1 MSRRAVL
8 KVVKTNYTPSAPWM
22 VRVPPRLQRIEGARK
37 KFFAKE
43 SVAKAYVERLAKQ
56 LGDYH
61 SQALGLSDRQKL
73 EASEC
78 YRLLERHDAS
88 LLEAVHY
95 YLKFLNETKRS
106 IPVSQLF
113 DEFLS
118 IKQEDNVS
126 AKYLADLRSKLG
138 RFANSFQSTLVCNL
152 TVPQVE
158 AWIRSLDIGTVS
170 RESYRRNVSVL
181 LEFGRR
187 RGYLHVNPAADI
199 KIRRRPE
206 GEVSILTP
214 DELHNLLSKCALEI
228 VPYIA
233 ICAFAG
239 LRPSEAASLL
249 WSDIHLDAM
258 QIEVRARHSKTRRY
272 RLVPIQPNLGEWLM
286 RFRSE
291 DGPIYYSRRKFR
303 EAYKAAG
310 MDEWKMDILRHS
322 YGTYRLP
329 ILKSADAL
337 ALEMGNSPD
346 VIFRHYR
353 RPISEVSALAYF
365 GIGPDTLPRSALSS
379 AASNPRDEPVT
390 KELVQSCSG
399 NAPRAL
405 QPDRAQAAR
414 QAQLSDRLGRECE
427 PLRHLINC

>member
-8 KVVKTNYTPSAPWM
+8 RVVKANYTPNAPWM
-22 VRVPPRLQRIEGARK
+22 VRVPQRLQRVEGARK

-43 SVAKAYVERLAKQ
+43 SIAKAYIERLARQ

-78 YRLLERHDAS
+78 YRLLKGRGAS
-88 LLEAVHY
+88 LFDAVHH
-95 YLKFLNETKRS
+95 YLTYVEQTKRS
-106 IPVSQLF
+106 IPVSELF
-113 DEFLS
+113 EEFLS
-118 IKQEDNVS
+118 VKQQDNVS
-126 AKYLADLRSKLG
+126 PKYLADLRSKLG
-138 RFANSFQSTLVCNL
+138 RFVNSFHDTLVCNL
-152 TVPQVE
+152 TVAQIE
-158 AWIRSLDIGTVS
+158 GWIRSLNIGTVS

-187 RGYLHVNPAADI
+187 RGYLHANPAADI

-214 DELHNLLSKCALEI
+214 DELRNLLSKCAPEI
-228 VPYIA
+228 VPYVA

-249 WSDIHLDAM
+249 WSDIHLDTM

-272 RLVPIQPNLGEWLM
+272 RLVPIQPNLSEWLM
-286 RFRSE
+286 RYRSD
-291 DGPIYYSRRKFR
+291 DGSVYYSRRKFR

-310 MDEWKMDILRHS
+310 MGEWKMDILRHS

-337 ALEMGNSPD
+337 ALEMGNSPE

-353 RPISEVSALAYF
+353 RPTNEASASAYF
-365 GIGPDTLPRSALSS
+365 DLRPEVQRYPASDDTQSDA
-379 AASNPRDEPVT
+379 RDESFP
-390 KELVQSCSG
+390 KKLIQRRNR
-399 NAPRAL
+399 NAPGTLNA
-405 QPDRAQAAR
+405 DRCQA
-414 QAQLSDRLGRECE
+414 
-427 PLRHLINC
+427 P

>member
-8 KVVKTNYTPSAPWM
+8 KVVKAKYTPSAPWM
-22 VRVPPRLQRIEGARK
+22 VRVPPRLHRIEGARK

-43 SVAKAYVERLAKQ
+43 SIAKAYVERLAKQ

-61 SQALGLSDRQKL
+61 SQALGLSDRKKL

-78 YRLLERHDAS
+78 YRLLEGRDVS
-88 LLEAVHY
+88 LLDAVRHY
-95 YLKFLNETKRS
+95 LTYLDQTKRS
-106 IPVSQLF
+106 IPVSELF
-113 DEFLS
+113 EEFLS
-118 IKQEDNVS
+118 VKQQDNVS
-126 AKYLADLRSKLG
+126 PKYLADLRSKLG
-138 RFANSFQSTLVCNL
+138 RFVNSFHGALVCNL
-152 TVPQVE
+152 TVAQIE
-158 AWIRSLDIGTVS
+158 AWIRSLNIGTVS

-187 RGYLHVNPAADI
+187 RGYLPANPAADI

-206 GEVSILTP
+206 GEVSILAP
-214 DELHNLLSKCALEI
+214 DDLRNLLSKCAPEI
-228 VPYIA
+228 VPYVA

-239 LRPSEAASLL
+239 LRPSEAANLL
-249 WSDIHLDAM
+249 WSDVHLDTM

-286 RFRSE
+286 RYRSD
-291 DGPIYYSRRKFR
+291 DGSMYYSRRKFR

-310 MDEWKMDILRHS
+310 MEEWKMDILRHS

-353 RPISEVSALAYF
+353 RPMNEASASAYF
-365 GIGPDTLPRSALSS
+365 DLRPGVHSCLT
-379 AASNPRDEPVT
+379 SNDMPSDARDESFQ
-390 KELVQSCSG
+390 KKLIQRG
-399 NAPRAL
+399 QRNAPGTLNA
-405 QPDRAQAAR
+405 DRCQAA
-414 QAQLSDRLGRECE
+414 
-427 PLRHLINC
+427 

>member
-8 KVVKTNYTPSAPWM
+8 RVVKANYTPNAPWM
-22 VRVPPRLQRIEGARK
+22 VRVPQRLQRVEGARK

-43 SVAKAYVERLAKQ
+43 SIAKAYIERLARQ

-78 YRLLERHDAS
+78 YRLLKGRGAS
-88 LLEAVHY
+88 LFDAVHH
-95 YLKFLNETKRS
+95 YLTYVEQTKRS
-106 IPVSQLF
+106 IPVSELF
-113 DEFLS
+113 EEFLS
-118 IKQEDNVS
+118 VKQQDNVS
-126 AKYLADLRSKLG
+126 PKYLADLRSKLG
-138 RFANSFQSTLVCNL
+138 RFVNSFHDTLVCNL
-152 TVPQVE
+152 TVAQIE
-158 AWIRSLDIGTVS
+158 GWIRSLNIGIVS

-187 RGYLHVNPAADI
+187 RGYLHANPAADI

-214 DELHNLLSKCALEI
+214 DELRNLLGKCAPEI
-228 VPYIA
+228 VPYVA

-249 WSDIHLDAM
+249 WSDIHLDTM

-272 RLVPIQPNLGEWLM
+272 RLVPIQPNLSEWLM
-286 RFRSE
+286 RYRSD
-291 DGPIYYSRRKFR
+291 DGSVYYSRRKFR

-310 MDEWKMDILRHS
+310 MGEWKMDILRHS

-337 ALEMGNSPD
+337 ALEMGNSPE
-346 VIFRHYR
+346 VIFRH
-353 RPISEVSALAYF
+353 S
-365 GIGPDTLPRSALSS
+365 GPRSNGTQHPTIRRQTRGMSRSRRNSSS
-379 AASNPRDEPVT
+379 AAI
-390 KELVQSCSG
+390 G
-399 NAPRAL
+399 M
-405 QPDRAQAAR
+405 R
-414 QAQLSDRLGRECE
+414 QER
-427 PLRHLINC
+427 

>member
-1 MSRRAVL
+1 MARRAVL

-22 VRVPPRLQRIEGARK
+22 VRVPPRLHRIEGARK
-37 KFFAKE
+37 KFFPKE
-43 SVAKAYVERLAKQ
+43 SIAKAYVERLAKQ

-61 SQALGLSDRQKL
+61 SQALGLSNRQKL

-78 YRLLERHDAS
+78 YRLLEGHCAS
-88 LLEAVHY
+88 LLDAVHH
-95 YLKFLNETKRS
+95 YLAYLDETKRS
-106 IPVSQLF
+106 IPVGELF

-118 IKQEDNVS
+118 VKQQDNVS
-126 AKYLADLRSKLG
+126 PKYLADLRSKLG
-138 RFANSFQSTLVCNL
+138 RFVNSFHDMLVCNL
-152 TVPQVE
+152 TVAQIE

-187 RGYLHVNPAADI
+187 RGYLPANPAADI

-206 GEVSILTP
+206 GEVSILAP
-214 DELHNLLSKCALEI
+214 DELRNLLSKCAPEI
-228 VPYIA
+228 VPYVA

-249 WSDIHLDAM
+249 WSDIHLDTM

-272 RLVPIQPNLGEWLM
+272 RLVPIQPNLSEWLM
-286 RFRSE
+286 RSRREEGSV
-291 DGPIYYSRRKFR
+291 YYSRRKFR
-303 EAYKAAG
+303 EAYAAG

-353 RPISEVSALAYF
+353 RPMNEA
-365 GIGPDTLPRSALSS
+365 S
-379 AASNPRDEPVT
+379 AARYFDLRPE
-390 KELVQSCSG
+390 VQPYPTSADVLSDARNESFPKKLIQRRHR
-399 NAPRAL
+399 NAPGTLNA
-405 QPDRAQAAR
+405 DRCQAA
-414 QAQLSDRLGRECE
+414 
-427 PLRHLINC
+427 

>member
-8 KVVKTNYTPSAPWM
+8 KAVKTNYTPSAPWM
-22 VRVPPRLQRIEGARK
+22 VRVPSRLQRIEGARK
-37 KFFAKE
+37 KFFTKE
-43 SVAKAYVERLAKQ
+43 LVAKAYVERLARQ

-88 LLEAVHY
+88 LLDAVHH
-95 YLKFLNETKRS
+95 YLTYLDQTKRS
-106 IPVSQLF
+106 IPVSELF
-113 DEFLS
+113 EEFLS
-118 IKQEDNVS
+118 VKQQDNVS
-126 AKYLADLRSKLG
+126 PKYLADLRSKLG
-138 RFANSFQSTLVCNL
+138 RFVNSFHNTLVHNL
-152 TVPQVE
+152 TVAQIE
-158 AWIRSLDIGTVS
+158 AWIRSLDIGAVS

-187 RGYLHVNPAADI
+187 RGYLRANPAADI

-214 DELHNLLSKCALEI
+214 DELRNLLTKCAPEI
-228 VPYIA
+228 VPYVS

-249 WSDIHLDAM
+249 WSDIHLDTM

-272 RLVPIQPNLGEWLM
+272 RLVPIQPNLGELLM

-291 DGPIYYSRRKFR
+291 DRSVYYSRRKFR

-310 MDEWKMDILRHS
+310 MEEWKMDILRHS

-329 ILKSADAL
+329 IVKSADAL

-353 RPISEVSALAYF
+353 RPVSETSALAYF
-365 GIGPDTLPRSALSS
+365 AIVPNAKTQAPTELPSD
-379 AASNPRDEPVT
+379 AANQPLT
-390 KELVQSCSG
+390 KELIQCSSG
-399 NAPRAL
+399 DAPSAL
-405 QPDRAQAAR
+405 QPICAQAA
-414 QAQLSDRLGRECE
+414 
-427 PLRHLINC
+427 

>member
-1 MSRRAVL
+1 MSRRAAL
-8 KVVKTNYTPSAPWM
+8 KVVRTNYTPSAPWM
-22 VRVPPRLQRIEGARK
+22 VRVPPCLHRIEGARK

-43 SVAKAYVERLAKQ
+43 SIAKAYVERLAKQ

-78 YRLLERHDAS
+78 YRLLEKHDAS
-88 LLEAVHY
+88 LLDAVHH
-95 YLKFLNETKRS
+95 YLTYLDETKRS
-106 IPVSQLF
+106 IPVGELF
-113 DEFLS
+113 EEFLS
-118 IKQEDNVS
+118 VKQQDNVS
-126 AKYLADLRSKLG
+126 PKYLADLRSKLG
-138 RFANSFQSTLVCNL
+138 RFVNSFHDTLVCNL
-152 TVPQVE
+152 TVAQVE
-158 AWIRSLDIGTVS
+158 AWIRSLNIGTVS

-187 RGYLHVNPAADI
+187 RGYLRTNPAADI

-214 DELHNLLSKCALEI
+214 DELQNLLSKCPPEI
-228 VPYIA
+228 VPYVA

-249 WSDIHLDAM
+249 WSDIHLDTM

-272 RLVPIQPNLGEWLM
+272 RLVPIQPNLGQWLM
-286 RFRSE
+286 PFCGK
-291 DGPIYYSRRKFR
+291 DGAICYSRRKFR

-310 MDEWKMDILRHS
+310 MEKWKMDILRHS

-353 RPISEVSALAYF
+353 RPMNEASASAYF
-365 GIGPDTLPRSALSS
+365 DLRPSVPPCP
-379 AASNPRDEPVT
+379 ASNDAPSDARDESFQ
-390 KELVQSCSG
+390 KKLIQRRQR
-399 NAPRAL
+399 NAPGTL
-405 QPDRAQAAR
+405 DTDRCQAA
-414 QAQLSDRLGRECE
+414 
-427 PLRHLINC
+427 

>member
-22 VRVPPRLQRIEGARK
+22 VRVPPRLQSLEGARK

-43 SVAKAYVERLAKQ
+43 SVANAYVERLAKQ

-61 SQALGLSDRQKL
+61 SQALGLSDRKKL

-88 LLEAVHY
+88 LLDAVHH
-95 YLKFLNETKRS
+95 YLTYLDQTKRS
-106 IPVSQLF
+106 IPVSELF

-118 IKQEDNVS
+118 VKQQDNVS
-126 AKYLADLRSKLG
+126 PKYLADLRSKLG
-138 RFANSFQSTLVCNL
+138 RFVNSFHDTLVCNL
-152 TVPQVE
+152 TVAQIE

-187 RGYLHVNPAADI
+187 RGYLRANPAADI

-214 DELHNLLSKCALEI
+214 DELRNLLSKCAPEI
-228 VPYIA
+228 VPYVA

-249 WSDIHLDAM
+249 WSDIHLDTM

-272 RLVPIQPNLGEWLM
+272 RLVPMQPNLGEWLM
-286 RFRSE
+286 QFRSG
-291 DGPIYYSRRKFR
+291 DGAIYYSRRKFR

-310 MDEWKMDILRHS
+310 MEEWKMDILRHS

-353 RPISEVSALAYF
+353 RPMNEASASAYF
-365 GIGPDTLPRSALSS
+365 DLWPAVPPCPTSNDTPSDA
-379 AASNPRDEPVT
+379 RDESFQ
-390 KELVQSCSG
+390 KKLIQRRHR
-399 NAPRAL
+399 NAPGTL
-405 QPDRAQAAR
+405 DVDRCQAA
-414 QAQLSDRLGRECE
+414 
-427 PLRHLINC
+427 

>member
-8 KVVKTNYTPSAPWM
+8 KVVKAKYTPAAPWM

-43 SVAKAYVERLAKQ
+43 SIAKAYVERLAKQ
-56 LGDYH
+56 LGDYQ

-78 YRLLERHDAS
+78 YRLLEGRNAS
-88 LLEAVHY
+88 LFDAVHH
-95 YLKFLNETKRS
+95 YLTYLDETKRS
-106 IPVSQLF
+106 IPVTELF
-113 DEFLS
+113 EEFLS
-118 IKQEDNVS
+118 VKQQDNVS
-126 AKYLADLRSKLG
+126 PKYLADLRSKLG
-138 RFANSFQSTLVCNL
+138 RFVNSFHVTLVCNL
-152 TVPQVE
+152 TVVQIE

-187 RGYLHVNPAADI
+187 RGYLRANPAADI

-214 DELHNLLSKCALEI
+214 DELRNLLSKCAPEI
-228 VPYIA
+228 VPYVA

-249 WSDIHLDAM
+249 WSDIHLDTM
-258 QIEVRARHSKTRRY
+258 QIEVRARHSKTRRH
-272 RLVPIQPNLGEWLM
+272 RLVPIQPNLSEWLM
-286 RFRSE
+286 RYRGD
-291 DGPIYYSRRKFR
+291 DGSVYYSRRKFR

-310 MDEWKMDILRHS
+310 MEEWKMDILRHS

-353 RPISEVSALAYF
+353 RPMNEASASAYF
-365 GIGPDTLPRSALSS
+365 DLRPGVPPCPT
-379 AASNPRDEPVT
+379 SNDAPSDARNESFA
-390 KELVQSCSG
+390 KKLIQRRHR
-399 NAPRAL
+399 NAPGTLNA
-405 QPDRAQAAR
+405 DRCQAA
-414 QAQLSDRLGRECE
+414 
-427 PLRHLINC
+427 

>member
-1 MSRRAVL
+1 
-8 KVVKTNYTPSAPWM
+8 M
-22 VRVPPRLQRIEGARK
+22 VRVPPRLQRTEGARK
-37 KFFAKE
+37 KFFIKE
-43 SVAKAYVERLAKQ
+43 SVAKAYVERLARQ

-88 LLEAVHY
+88 LLDAVHY
-95 YLKFLNETKRS
+95 YLTYLDQTKRS
-106 IPVSQLF
+106 IPVSELF
-113 DEFLS
+113 EEFLS
-118 IKQEDNVS
+118 VKQQDNVS
-126 AKYLADLRSKLG
+126 PKYLADLRSKLD
-138 RFANSFQSTLVCNL
+138 RFVNSFHITLVCNL
-152 TVPQVE
+152 TVAQIE
-158 AWIRSLDIGTVS
+158 AWIRSLDIGPVS

-187 RGYLHVNPAADI
+187 RGYLRENPAADI

-214 DELHNLLSKCALEI
+214 NELSNLLSKCAPDIL
-228 VPYIA
+228 PYVA

-239 LRPSEAASLL
+239 LRPSEAASLH
-249 WSDIHLDAM
+249 WSDIHLDTM

-272 RLVPIQPNLGEWLM
+272 RLVPIQPNLGKWLM
-286 RFRSE
+286 RFRSD
-291 DGPIYYSRRKFR
+291 DGSVYYSRRKFR

-310 MDEWKMDILRHS
+310 MEEWKMDILRHS

-353 RPISEVSALAYF
+353 RPVSEMSALDYF
-365 GIGPDTLPRSALSS
+365 AIVPNSEMQAPTELPSD
-379 AASNPRDEPVT
+379 AAD
-390 KELVQSCSG
+390 
-399 NAPRAL
+399 
-405 QPDRAQAAR
+405 QP
-414 QAQLSDRLGRECE
+414 LT
-427 PLRHLINC
+427 

>member
-1 MSRRAVL
+1 MPRRIVL
-8 KVVKTNYTPSAPWM
+8 KVVKASYTPTAPWM
-22 VRVPPRLQRIEGARK
+22 VRVPPRLQPLEGARK

-43 SVAKAYVERLAKQ
+43 SIAKAYVERLAKQ

-78 YRLLERHDAS
+78 YRLLGERNAS
-88 LLEAVHY
+88 LFDAVHH
-95 YLKFLNETKRS
+95 YLTYLDQTKKS
-106 IPVSQLF
+106 IPVGELF
-113 DEFLS
+113 EEFLS
-118 IKQEDNVS
+118 IKQQDNVS
-126 AKYLADLRSKLG
+126 PKYLADLRSKLG
-138 RFANSFQSTLVCNL
+138 RFVNSFHDTLVCNL
-152 TVPQVE
+152 TVAQIE
-158 AWIRSLDIGTVS
+158 TWIRSLDIGTVS

-187 RGYLHVNPAADI
+187 RGYLPANPAADI

-206 GEVSILTP
+206 GEVSILAP
-214 DELHNLLSKCALEI
+214 EELRNLLRKCAPEI
-228 VPYIA
+228 VPYVA

-239 LRPSEAASLL
+239 LRPSEAARLL
-249 WSDIHLDAM
+249 WSDIRLDTM

-286 RFRSE
+286 RYRSD
-291 DGPIYYSRRKFR
+291 DGSVYYSRRKFR

-310 MDEWKMDILRHS
+310 MEEWKMDILRHS

-329 ILKSADAL
+329 ILKSAEAL

-353 RPISEVSALAYF
+353 RPMNEATASAYF
-365 GIGPDTLPRSALSS
+365 DLWPAVRPCRT
-379 AASNPRDEPVT
+379 SNDAPSDARDESFP
-390 KELVQSCSG
+390 KKLIQRRDR
-399 NAPRAL
+399 NAPGTLDAQRS
-405 QPDRAQAAR
+405 QAA
-414 QAQLSDRLGRECE
+414 
-427 PLRHLINC
+427 

>member
-8 KVVKTNYTPSAPWM
+8 RVVKTNYTPAAPWM
-22 VRVPPRLQRIEGARK
+22 VRVPPRLQRLEGARK

-43 SVAKAYVERLAKQ
+43 SIAKAYVERLAKQ

-78 YRLLERHDAS
+78 YRLLEKHNATLFD
-88 LLEAVHY
+88 AVHHY
-95 YLKFLNETKRS
+95 IAYLAETRRS
-106 IPVSQLF
+106 IPLSELF
-113 DEFLS
+113 EEFLCV
-118 IKQEDNVS
+118 KQQDNAS
-126 AKYLADLRSKLG
+126 PKYLADLRSKLG
-138 RFANSFQSTLVCNL
+138 RFADAFSDTLVCNL
-152 TVPQVE
+152 SVAQIE
-158 AWIRSLDIGTVS
+158 DWIRSLDIGTVS

-187 RGYLHVNPAADI
+187 RGYLRDNPAADI

-206 GEVSILTP
+206 GEVSVLEP
-214 DELHNLLSKCALEI
+214 DELRNLLSKCAPEI
-228 VPYIA
+228 VPYVA

-239 LRPSEAASLL
+239 LRPCEAAA
-249 WSDIHLDAM
+249 LDWEDVHFDTM

-272 RLVPIQPNLGEWLM
+272 RLVPIQPNLYDWLV
-286 RFRSE
+286 RFRGEQGSV
-291 DGPIYYSRRKFR
+291 YYSRRKFR

-310 MDEWKMDILRHS
+310 IEEWKMDILRHS

-329 ILKSADAL
+329 IIKSADAL

-353 RPISEVSALAYF
+353 RPVNEAIALAYF
-365 GIGPDTLPRSALSS
+365 EIIPDTLERAPLPQQKSN
-379 AASNPRDEPVT
+379 AADQPLT
-390 KELVQSCSG
+390 KKLVQGSSG
-399 NAPRAL
+399 NAPSAL
-405 QPDRAQAAR
+405 QPDRAQVA
-414 QAQLSDRLGRECE
+414 
-427 PLRHLINC
+427 

>member
-1 MSRRAVL
+1 MSRRAAL

-22 VRVPPRLQRIEGARK
+22 VRVPSRLHRIEGARK

-43 SVAKAYVERLAKQ
+43 SIAKAYVERLAKQ

-61 SQALGLSDRQKL
+61 SQALGLSDRKKF

-88 LLEAVHY
+88 LFDAVHH
-95 YLKFLNETKRS
+95 YLTYLDETKRS
-106 IPVSQLF
+106 IPVGELF
-113 DEFLS
+113 EEFLS
-118 IKQEDNVS
+118 VKQQDNVS
-126 AKYLADLRSKLG
+126 PKYLADLRSKLG
-138 RFANSFQSTLVCNL
+138 RFVNSFHDTLVCNL
-152 TVPQVE
+152 TVAQIE
-158 AWIRSLDIGTVS
+158 AWIRSLNIGTVS

-187 RGYLHVNPAADI
+187 RGYLRANPAADI

-214 DELHNLLSKCALEI
+214 DELRSLLSKCAPEI
-228 VPYIA
+228 VPYVA

-239 LRPSEAASLL
+239 LRPSEAANLE
-249 WSDIHLDAM
+249 WPDIHFDTM

-272 RLVPIQPNLGEWLM
+272 RLVPIQPNLGKWLM
-286 RFRSE
+286 QFRSE
-291 DGPIYYSRRKFR
+291 DRSVYYSRRKFR

-310 MDEWKMDILRHS
+310 MEEWKMDILRHS

-353 RPISEVSALAYF
+353 RPMNEASASAYF
-365 GIGPDTLPRSALSS
+365 DLRPGVPPNPT
-379 AASNPRDEPVT
+379 SNDAPSDARDESFQKKLIQRRQRNTPGT
-390 KELVQSCSG
+390 L
-399 NAPRAL
+399 NA
-405 QPDRAQAAR
+405 DRSQAA
-414 QAQLSDRLGRECE
+414 
-427 PLRHLINC
+427 

>member
-8 KVVKTNYTPSAPWM
+8 KVVKTNYTPNAPWM
-22 VRVPPRLQRIEGARK
+22 VRVPARLQSLEGARK

-43 SVAKAYVERLAKQ
+43 SIAKAYVERLAKQ

-78 YRLLERHDAS
+78 YRLLERHGAS
-88 LLEAVHY
+88 LFDAVHH
-95 YLKFLNETKRS
+95 YLAYLDQTKRS
-106 IPVSQLF
+106 IPLTELF
-113 DEFLS
+113 EEFLS
-118 IKQEDNVS
+118 AKQQDNVS
-126 AKYLADLRSKLG
+126 PKYLADLRSKLG
-138 RFANSFQSTLVCNL
+138 RFVNSFHGTLVCNL
-152 TVPQVE
+152 AAAQIE
-158 AWIRSLDIGTVS
+158 AWIRSLNIGTVS

-187 RGYLHVNPAADI
+187 RGYLRGNPAADI

-214 DELHNLLSKCALEI
+214 EELRNLFSKCAPEI
-228 VPYIA
+228 VPYVA

-239 LRPSEAASLL
+239 LRPSEAAGLL
-249 WSDIHLDAM
+249 WSDIHLDTM

-286 RFRSE
+286 QFRSG
-291 DGPIYYSRRKFR
+291 DRAIHYSRRKFR
-303 EAYKAAG
+303 EAYRAAG

-353 RPISEVSALAYF
+353 RPMNEASASAYF
-365 GIGPDTLPRSALSS
+365 DLRPGVPPCP
-379 AASNPRDEPVT
+379 ASNDMPSDTRNESFP
-390 KELVQSCSG
+390 KKLIERRHR
-399 NAPRAL
+399 NAPGTLNA
-405 QPDRAQAAR
+405 DRCQAA
-414 QAQLSDRLGRECE
+414 
-427 PLRHLINC
+427 